1 MLRGALPIAVGGLV
15 LAACAEPPRVPRAK
29 SAVTGVQLAAF
40 EVRAD
45 QIDRFEH
52 CPPAGDI
59 GQDWVPPI
67 PEWHPPAASASAAV
81 PESAV
86 DGTPTDPGTQPT
98 GDGADS
104 NTPATVAELTDDAA
118 NQTRQRFRSCYH
130 HGLLF
135 DPTQDGHV
143 AVVLRVDRTG
153 KVASVET
160 WGACDLATEAIVC
173 IRDEARHVKLRPPIG
188 GPTTITVPAVFT
200 NAAERRTAPNDAY
213 AAAAYV
219 AIESMRPR
227 LHRCEEA
234 ARFAHEDVFA
244 TAVMSIDIDRK
255 GHGYHVGV
263 DQWKGGH
270 EILGCAAEVL
280 RDAPFSPPPAG
291 QGKVVVPIVFNP
303 RPGTR

>member
-1 MLRGALPIAVGGLV
+1 MACVGVVVG
-15 LAACAEPPRVPRAK
+15 ACAEPPRAPPVRGPVT
-29 SAVTGVQLAAF
+29 AVELAAF
-40 EVRAD
+40 EIRSD

-59 GQDWVPPI
+59 GQDWVPPL

-86 DGTPTDPGTQPT
+86 DGTPTDPGSPASP
-98 GDGADS
+98 DGADS
-104 NTPATVAELTDDAA
+104 KVPASAAELTDEAS

-143 AVVLRVDRTG
+143 AVVLRVDRAG
-153 KVASVET
+153 HVASVET
-160 WGACDLATEAIVC
+160 WGACDLATEALVC
-173 IRDEARHVKLRPPIG
+173 IRDEARAVKLRPPIG
-188 GPTTITVPAVFT
+188 GSATITVPAVFT
-200 NAAERRTAPNDAY
+200 NAAERRASPNDAY
-213 AAAAYV
+213 AASAYV
-219 AIESMRPR
+219 AIETMRPR
-227 LHRCEEA
+227 LHHCEEA

-244 TAVMSIDIDRK
+244 TAVMSIDVDRK

-270 EILGCAAEVL
+270 EVLGCAAEVL
-280 RDAPFSPPPAG
+280 RDAPFAPPPAG